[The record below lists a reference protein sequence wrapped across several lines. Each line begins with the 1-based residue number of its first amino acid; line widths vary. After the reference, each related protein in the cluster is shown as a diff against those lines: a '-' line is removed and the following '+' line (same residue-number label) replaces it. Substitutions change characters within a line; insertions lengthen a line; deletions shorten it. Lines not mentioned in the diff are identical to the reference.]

1 MIIWHRGVNNMEF
14 YERTREDEIEFNR
27 FTEKVDNVY
36 NKLREFEDEIDL
48 FDIASIK
55 KNFIAKTNDFFREDR
70 KLNIGIIGRVK
81 VGKSTFLNTLLFEG
95 KNILPSAVTP
105 KTAALTRIEYDDENR
120 IEVEYFTRDEWRL
133 IDIKSKEDIESD
145 EYVVAKEIVGM
156 LEERNLEPDDY
167 IIKGHEEITF
177 ESYDQLMESLNDY
190 VGENGKYTPLVK
202 SVSIFVNKEELDG
215 ISIVDTPGLYDPILS
230 RVDKTKQF
238 MELCD
243 VVFFLS
249 KSTSFL
255 DRNDIDLMAS
265 QLPKKGVKK
274 VVLVCSRFDDGLRDT
289 LWNCDSLKDAIDST
303 RQKLTN
309 YAQQAFINYK
319 NSNVYVNND
328 IIEQFKHPVYVSS
341 MVENMSNKPESE
353 YNSKEKKVYSDLCLK
368 GTPTKEEMK
377 DISNMEELRAIFK
390 EVVEEKEKMLEEK
403 SRNFIPV
410 AKDELNDKLQRISKL
425 ATKRK
430 EQLEVFDKEKL
441 TEQKKII
448 ITQINKMNANLE
460 IVFNELVE
468 KVEKQKLQAISE
480 IRAYN
485 REYLQVSEKEGV
497 TTHYEIRKESSAVW
511 FKPWTWGTNSRVI
524 YSYDEKYQY
533 IDAYDAIE
541 NIRNFVED
549 GKECI
554 EQAFNKSLDIA
565 ELKHKLLSIIIE
577 NLDSLGEK
585 FDASYYKILV
595 EKTLQGIKVPSIE
608 FPTTQFEDIITN
620 SFSGE
625 IKSNSMKSNF
635 KKVLSDT
642 IYDIR
647 EGICKKLESEVMRF
661 EDVLGELKQNFSVKL
676 LGDIKTELNTI
687 IEQSSDK
694 DNKIAKYNQI
704 ISIVEELVVE

>member
-1 MIIWHRGVNNMEF
+1 MEF

-36 NKLREFEDEIDL
+36 NNLRAYEDEIDL

-81 VGKSTFLNTLLFEG
+81 VGKSTFLNTLLFNG
-95 KNILPSAVTP
+95 KSILPTAVTP

-120 IEVEYFTRDEWRL
+120 IEVEYFTRDEWR
-133 IDIKSKEDIESD
+133 IIVSKSKDDIDTD
-145 EYVVAKEIVGM
+145 EYVVAKEIISM
-156 LEERNLEPDDY
+156 IKERDIAPENY
-167 IIKGHEEITF
+167 IAKGHETIHF
-177 ESYDQLMESLNDY
+177 ESYDELMTSLNEY
-190 VGENGKYTPLVK
+190 VGENGKYTPIVK
-202 SVSIFVNKEELDG
+202 SVSIFVDKEELDG
-215 ISIVDTPGLYDPILS
+215 ISIVDTPGLYDPVLS

-255 DRNDIDLMAS
+255 DKNDIDLMAS

-289 LWNCDSLKDAIDST
+289 LWNSKDLKEAVDAT
-303 RQKLTN
+303 KQKLTV
-309 YAQQAFINYK
+309 YAQQAFINYR
-319 NSNVYVNND
+319 NANVYVNND
-328 IIEQFKHPVYVSS
+328 IIEQFKHPIFVSA
-341 MVENMSNKPESE
+341 MVENMSKKDVSE
-353 YNSKEKKVYSDLCLK
+353 YTRKEKRVYDDLCEK
-368 GTPTKEEMK
+368 NPVTA
-377 DISNMEELRAIFK
+377 EELKTIGNMDEVREVFAA
-390 EVVEEKEKMLEEK
+390 VVEEKEHMLEQK
-403 SRNFIPV
+403 AKTFIPV
-410 AKDELNDKLQRISKL
+410 AMEELSDKLLRIFNL
-425 ATKRK
+425 ATKRR
-430 EQLEVFDKEKL
+430 EQLLEFDKENL
-441 TEQKKII
+441 TEQKRTIT
-448 ITQINKMNANLE
+448 TQINKMNANLE
-460 IVFNELVE
+460 IVFNELIK
-468 KVEKQKLQAISE
+468 KVEEHKLQAISE

-497 TTHYEIRKESSAVW
+497 TTHFEIKKESSAVW
-511 FKPWTWGTNSRVI
+511 FKPWTWGTSARVI

-554 EQAFNKSLDIA
+554 ELAFNKSLDMA

-577 NLDSLGEK
+577 NLDALGEG

-595 EKTLQGIKVPSIE
+595 EKTLQGIKIPTIE
-608 FPTTQFEDIITN
+608 FPTTQFEDIIT
-620 SFSGE
+620 SEFSGE

-642 IYDIR
+642 IYDVR
-647 EGICKKLESEVMRF
+647 EGICKKLEHEVMRF
-661 EDVLGELKQNFSVKL
+661 EDVIEELKKNFSVNL
-676 LGDIKTELNTI
+676 LGDIQKELNTI

-694 DNKIAKYNQI
+694 DNKIKRYGEI
-704 ISIVEELVVE
+704 IEIIEKIDVKAV

>member
-1 MIIWHRGVNNMEF
+1 MEF
-14 YERTREDEIEFNR
+14 YERTRDDEIEFNR

-48 FDIASIK
+48 FDISYIK

-95 KNILPSAVTP
+95 KNILPTAVTP

-133 IDIKSKEDIESD
+133 IDKKSGEDID
-145 EYVVAKEIVGM
+145 TGEYVVAKEIMGM
-156 LEERNLEPDDY
+156 LKERDITPDDY
-167 IIKGHEEITF
+167 IMKGHETIKYD
-177 ESYDQLMESLNDY
+177 SYDELMSSLNEY
-190 VGENGKYTPLVK
+190 VGENGKFTPIVK

-289 LWNCDSLKDAIDST
+289 LWNCSNVKEAIEST
-303 RQKLTN
+303 KQKLTN
-309 YAQQAFINYK
+309 YAQQAFINYR

-328 IIEQFKHPVYVSS
+328 IIEQFKHPIFVSS
-341 MVENMSNKPESE
+341 MVENMSNKDISE
-353 YNSKEKKVYSDLCLK
+353 FSKKEKKIYDDLCIK
-368 GTPTKEEMK
+368 NKPTAK
-377 DISNMEELRAIFK
+377 DLRTIGNMDEVRTVFK
-390 EVVEEKEKMLEEK
+390 SVVTAKEKMLEEK
-403 SRNFIPV
+403 SRTFIPV
-410 AKDELNDKLQRISKL
+410 ARDELTDKLQRISSL
-425 ATKRK
+425 AIKRK
-430 EQLEVFDKEKL
+430 EQLTEYDKEKL
-441 TEQKKII
+441 MEQKKL
-448 ITQINKMNANLE
+448 ITTHINKMNANLE
-460 IVFNELVE
+460 VVFNELNE
-468 KVEKQKLQAISE
+468 KVEQHKLQAISE

-497 TTHYEIRKESSAVW
+497 TTHHEIRKESSAVW
-511 FKPWTWGTNSRVI
+511 FKPWTWGTSSRVI

-577 NLDSLGEK
+577 NLDSLGEN
-585 FDASYYKILV
+585 FDASYYKVLV
-595 EKTLQGIKVPSIE
+595 EKTLQGIKIPVIE
-608 FPTTQFEDIITN
+608 FPTTQFEDIIT
-620 SFSGE
+620 SEFSGE

-647 EGICKKLESEVMRF
+647 EGICKKLEHEVMRF
-661 EDVLGELKQNFSVKL
+661 EDVIGDLKKNFSVNL
-676 LGDIKTELNTI
+676 LGDIQKELNTI

-694 DNKIAKYNQI
+694 DNKIARYNQI
-704 ISIVEELVVE
+704 IEIIEKLNIEYF

>member
-1 MIIWHRGVNNMEF
+1 MEF
-14 YERTREDEIEFNR
+14 YERTRDDEIEFNR

-48 FDIASIK
+48 FDISYIK

-95 KNILPSAVTP
+95 KNILPTAVTP

-133 IDIKSKEDIESD
+133 IDKKSGEDID
-145 EYVVAKEIVGM
+145 TGEYVVAKEIMGM
-156 LEERNLEPDDY
+156 IKERDITPDDY
-167 IIKGHEEITF
+167 IIKGHETIKYD
-177 ESYDQLMESLNDY
+177 SYDELMNSLNEY
-190 VGENGKYTPLVK
+190 VGENGKFTPIVK

-289 LWNCDSLKDAIDST
+289 LWNCSNVKEAIEST
-303 RQKLTN
+303 KQKLTN
-309 YAQQAFINYK
+309 YAQQAFINYR

-328 IIEQFKHPVYVSS
+328 IIEQFKHPIFVSS
-341 MVENMSNKPESE
+341 MVENMSNKDVSE
-353 YNSKEKKVYSDLCLK
+353 FSKKEKKIYDDLCIK
-368 GTPTKEEMK
+368 NKPTAK
-377 DISNMEELRAIFK
+377 DLRTIGNMDEVRTVFK
-390 EVVEEKEKMLEEK
+390 SVVTAKEKMLEEK
-403 SRNFIPV
+403 SRTFIPV
-410 AKDELNDKLQRISKL
+410 ARDELTDKLQRISSL
-425 ATKRK
+425 AIKRK
-430 EQLEVFDKEKL
+430 EQLTEYDKEKL
-441 TEQKKII
+441 MEQKKL
-448 ITQINKMNANLE
+448 ITTHINKMNANLE
-460 IVFNELVE
+460 VVFNELNE
-468 KVEKQKLQAISE
+468 KVEQHKLQAISE

-497 TTHYEIRKESSAVW
+497 TTHHEIRKESSAVW
-511 FKPWTWGTNSRVI
+511 FKPWTWGTSSRVI

-577 NLDSLGEK
+577 NLDSLGEN
-585 FDASYYKILV
+585 FDASYYKVLV
-595 EKTLQGIKVPSIE
+595 EKTLQGIKIPVIE
-608 FPTTQFEDIITN
+608 FPTTQFEDIIT
-620 SFSGE
+620 SEFSGE

-647 EGICKKLESEVMRF
+647 EGICKKLEHEVMRF
-661 EDVLGELKQNFSVKL
+661 EDVIGDLKKNFSVNL
-676 LGDIKTELNTI
+676 LGDIQKELNTI

-694 DNKIAKYNQI
+694 DNKIARYNQI
-704 ISIVEELVVE
+704 IEIIEKLNIEYF

>member
-1 MIIWHRGVNNMEF
+1 MEF
-14 YERTREDEIEFNR
+14 YERTREDEIEFGR

-36 NKLREFEDEIDL
+36 NNLREYEDEIDL

-81 VGKSTFLNTLLFEG
+81 VGKSTFLNTLLFDG
-95 KNILPSAVTP
+95 KSILPTAVTP

-120 IEVEYFTRDEWRL
+120 IEVEYFTRDEWR
-133 IDIKSKEDIESD
+133 IIVSKSKDDVQTD
-145 EYVVAKEIVGM
+145 EYVVAKEIISM
-156 LEERNLEPDDY
+156 IKERDIAPENY
-167 IIKGHEEITF
+167 IAKGHETIRF
-177 ESYDQLMESLNDY
+177 DSYDELMADINEY
-190 VGENGKYTPLVK
+190 VGENGKYTPIVK

-215 ISIVDTPGLYDPILS
+215 ISIVDTPGLYDPVLS

-255 DRNDIDLMAS
+255 DKNDIDLMAS

-289 LWNCDSLKDAIDST
+289 LWNSNSLKEAVDAT
-303 RQKLTN
+303 KQKLTI
-309 YAQQAFINYK
+309 YAQQAFINYR

-328 IIEQFKHPVYVSS
+328 IIEQFKHPIFVSS
-341 MVENMSNKPESE
+341 MVENMAKKEVSAYTK
-353 YNSKEKKVYSDLCLK
+353 KEKRVYDDLSEKNPVTAEDLK
-368 GTPTKEEMK
+368 AIG
-377 DISNMEELRAIFK
+377 NMEEVRKVFM
-390 EVVEEKEKMLEEK
+390 EVVEQKEMMLEQK
-403 SRNFIPV
+403 AKTFIPV
-410 AKDELNDKLQRISKL
+410 AMEELSDKLLRISNL
-425 ATKRK
+425 AVKRRN
-430 EQLEVFDKEKL
+430 QLIEYDKENL
-441 TEQKKII
+441 TEQKRAI

-460 IVFNELVE
+460 MVFNELIK
-468 KVEKQKLQAISE
+468 KVEEHKLHAISE

-497 TTHYEIRKESSAVW
+497 TTHFEIKKESSAVW
-511 FKPWTWGTNSRVI
+511 FKPWTWGTSARVI

-549 GKECI
+549 GIECI
-554 EQAFNKSLDIA
+554 ELAFNKSLDMA
-565 ELKHKLLSIIIE
+565 ELKHKLLTIIIE
-577 NLDSLGEK
+577 NLDALGEG

-595 EKTLQGIKVPSIE
+595 EKTLQGIKTPTIE
-608 FPTTQFEDIITN
+608 FPTTQFEDIIT
-620 SFSGE
+620 SEFSGE

-642 IYDIR
+642 IYDVR
-647 EGICKKLESEVMRF
+647 EGICKKLEHEVMRF
-661 EDVLGELKQNFSVKL
+661 EDVIDDLKKNFSVNL
-676 LGDIKTELNTI
+676 LGDIQKELNMI

-694 DNKIAKYNQI
+694 DNKIKRYSEI
-704 ISIVEELVVE
+704 IDIIEKIDVKSA